1 MPEPAQKGKTM
12 LFLKQKYT
20 LKLIIAFKMAY
31 FVASPKGESR
41 FSIFPPE
48 KSFITLTT
56 EN

>member
-1 MPEPAQKGKTM
+1 M
-12 LFLKQKYT
+12 LSLKQKYT